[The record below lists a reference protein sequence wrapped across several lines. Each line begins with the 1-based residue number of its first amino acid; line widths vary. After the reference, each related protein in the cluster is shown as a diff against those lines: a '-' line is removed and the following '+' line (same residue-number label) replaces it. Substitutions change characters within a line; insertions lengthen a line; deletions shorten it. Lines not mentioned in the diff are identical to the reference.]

1 MGMTVVVFVFFWFGR
16 GFWVCGG
23 MGSRRVRGSHG
34 WVVLLAVG
42 SCGVMGLGYFG
53 AWVFGD
59 ESMFR
64 FGYFR
69 DWIFVVTFSVV
80 LLLVWCF
87 NGVSDVMV
95 LVVVL
100 FGVSG

>member
-1 MGMTVVVFVFFWFGR
+1 
-16 GFWVCGG
+16 
-23 MGSRRVRGSHG
+23 
-34 WVVLLAVG
+34 
-42 SCGVMGLGYFG
+42 
-53 AWVFGD
+53 
-59 ESMFR
+59 MFR
-64 FGYFR
+64 FGYFG

>member
-1 MGMTVVVFVFFWFGR
+1 
-16 GFWVCGG
+16 

>member
-23 MGSRRVRGSHG
+23 VGNRRVRGSHG
-34 WVVLLAVG
+34 SVVLLAVG

-53 AWVFGD
+53 N
-59 ESMFR
+59 
-64 FGYFR
+64 
-69 DWIFVVTFSVV
+69 WIFVVTFSVV